1 MNTSRHRGEEDRDSP
16 LSPAPPLPRPRPL
29 PCSQGAPQLPPTQT
43 RGRIQVHTPH
53 RPELR
58 AGSLPPEPPRALPP
72 AGHAPPTALTPL
84 TAEDTEARA
93 GRERR
98 GGPALAGG

>member
-1 MNTSRHRGEEDRDSP
+1 MNTFRHPPPATLPGS
-16 LSPAPPLPRPRPL
+16 SPAASSSNSGPH
-29 PCSQGAPQLPPTQT
+29 
-43 RGRIQVHTPH
+43 QVRTPH

-72 AGHAPPTALTPL
+72 AGHAPPAALTPL
-84 TAEDTEARA
+84 TAEDTAARP

-98 GGPALAGG
+98 GGPGLAGG